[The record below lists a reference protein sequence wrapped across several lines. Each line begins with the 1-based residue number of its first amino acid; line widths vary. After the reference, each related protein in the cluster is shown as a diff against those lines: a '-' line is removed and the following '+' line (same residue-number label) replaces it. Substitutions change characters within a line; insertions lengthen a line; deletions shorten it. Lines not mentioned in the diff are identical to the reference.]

1 MLKYVLN
8 LQNCSDNFV
17 FNVLKLFGSELCQF
31 DIVAH
36 ISDVAPG
43 PLVNNKRTLYNSSWS
58 L

>member
-36 ISDVAPG
+36 MSDVAPG
-43 PLVNNKRTLYNSSWS
+43 PLVNK
-58 L
+58 